1 MKLLKRID
9 VHGHYFPPAYQKA
22 LEKHEM
28 GILDGFPAPKWDEC
42 IQNEYMEGLNLLKSV
57 LSISSPYFY
66 FGDRKETEDIARAC
80 NEYGSDYQKRNHAV
94 HICGVLPL
102 PDVEAAVNEVKYC
115 RDKLGICDFSMLSNT
130 AGIYLGDKRLE
141 PLMEELNKE
150 QTVLVLHPTSPAA
163 MGANIPD
170 TLPVPAIEYFFETTR
185 AVTNMIINGT
195 IHRHSNIKFLV
206 PHGGACLTILSD
218 RLAFM
223 TEMLRMDG
231 VDVMGD
237 LAKLY
242 YDLAGMAMPKQYGL
256 LKEVTDTSHILY
268 GSDAPFTS
276 LTGDQKLAG
285 IMDSSIESSI
295 QEQIY
300 VLNAEKL
307 FRMKETEE

>member
-28 GILDGFPAPKWDEC
+28 GILDGFPAPKWDER
-42 IQNEYMEGLNLLKSV
+42 IQNKYMEGFNLLKSV

-66 FGDRKETEDIARAC
+66 FGDMKETEDIARAC
-80 NEYGSDYQKRNHAV
+80 NEYGSSYQKRNHAV

-102 PDVEAAVNEVKYC
+102 PNVKTAVNEVKYC
-115 RDKLGICDFSMLSNT
+115 RDKLGIYDFSMLSNT

-163 MGANIPD
+163 MGASVPD
-170 TLPVPAIEYFFETTR
+170 TLPVPAMEFFFETTR

-195 IHRHSNIKFLV
+195 IHRYPNIKFLV
-206 PHGGACLTILSD
+206 PHGGAFLTILSD

-223 TEMLRMDG
+223 TKILRMDG

-276 LTGDQKLAG
+276 LSGNQKLAG
-285 IMDSSIESSI
+285 LMDSSIESTI

-300 VLNAEKL
+300 VLNAERL